1 MSNIIHFRVKK
12 GKTHVSKTTAEY
24 KHSTVVSGTTPSGC
38 TQRAPTNPVED
49 KVDQSTSKKK
59 GVRDAFSK
67 TVINCKQSTTVS
79 GTTPSGCT
87 QRAPTGLRNPV
98 DQSTD
103 REIDIIKPKA
113 DCQQSTLALGTTPSG
128 CTQRAPANTEFIR
141 HTQWVTNIN
150 PGKEK
155 FLVAY
160 PTEQAAVD

>member
-1 MSNIIHFRVKK
+1 MKK

-59 GVRDAFSK
+59 QDVSFK

-103 REIDIIKPKA
+103 RKIDIIKPKA

-128 CTQRAPANTEFIR
+128 CTQRAPANTEFNST
-141 HTQWVTNIN
+141 HPVGDYYKFW
-150 PGKEK
+150 KEK
-155 FLVAY
+155 FLIAY
-160 PTEQAAVD
+160 PNRTNGGRLT

>member
-12 GKTHVSKTTAEY
+12 EKTHVSKTTAKY

-38 TQRAPTNPVED
+38 TQRAPTSSIKEE
-49 KVDQSTSKKK
+49 STSRPTKKT
-59 GVRDAFSK
+59 GRILQTIAD
-67 TVINCKQSTTVS
+67 CQQSTTVS

-103 REIDIIKPKA
+103 RKIDIIKPKA

-150 PGKEK
+150 SGKEK

-160 PTEQAAVD
+160 PTEHTAVD

>member
-38 TQRAPTNPVED
+38 TQRAPT
-49 KVDQSTSKKK
+49 
-59 GVRDAFSK
+59 
-67 TVINCKQSTTVS
+67 
-79 GTTPSGCT
+79 
-87 QRAPTGLRNPV
+87 GLRNPV

-103 REIDIIKPKA
+103 RKIDIIKPKT

-141 HTQWVTNIN
+141 HTQWVITIN
-150 PGKEK
+150 SGKEK
-155 FLVAY
+155 FLAAY
-160 PTEQAAVD
+160 PTEQTVVD

>member
-1 MSNIIHFRVKK
+1 M
-12 GKTHVSKTTAEY
+12 
-24 KHSTVVSGTTPSGC
+24 
-38 TQRAPTNPVED
+38 
-49 KVDQSTSKKK
+49 
-59 GVRDAFSK
+59 RDAFSK

-103 REIDIIKPKA
+103 RKIDIIKPKA

-141 HTQWVTNIN
+141 HTQWVTAIN
-150 PGKEK
+150 SGKEK
-155 FLVAY
+155 FFGSISNRTNNGRLTWTLLWRA
-160 PTEQAAVD
+160 ELAS

>member
-1 MSNIIHFRVKK
+1 MSKIIHFRVEKK
-12 GKTHVSKTTAEY
+12 KSCVSKTTAGY

-59 GVRDAFSK
+59 RDAFSK
-67 TVINCKQSTTVS
+67 TLINCKQSTIVS

-103 REIDIIKPKA
+103 RKIDIIKPKA

-141 HTQWVTNIN
+141 HTHWVTTIN
-150 PGKEK
+150 SGKEK

-160 PTEQAAVD
+160 PTEQTAVD